1 MIPLRA
7 IAGSL
12 CLAVS
17 VLCQAAYPE
26 KPVRIIVPSAPGGGI
41 DLIARLISQ
50 RLSSTFGKPFVVENR
65 PGAGG
70 NIGIEA
76 AAKAPGDG
84 YTLLASGS
92 QLVATPAL
100 GASVGYD
107 PIKDFAAISL
117 ISKAPNVLV
126 VHPSLPVRSVRE
138 LIALAQ
144 KSPGDLAF
152 ASAGNGSTPHLAG
165 ELFNTLAR
173 VKMVHVP
180 YRGTG
185 PALTAL
191 LSGEVSV
198 MFMVA
203 PAAVSQL
210 RAGRLRGLAVTS
222 TTRIPVTPDLPT
234 VAESGLKS
242 FESVQWYGIL
252 APSGSPEDALRIL
265 NTEIVAFVQ
274 TPEIQKRFVS
284 EGALPAGSSRE
295 EFASHIRNEM
305 VKWSRIIKATGARA
319 D

>member
-1 MIPLRA
+1 MISLPA

-12 CLAVS
+12 CLMVS
-17 VLCQAAYPE
+17 VLCHAAYPE

-41 DLIARLISQ
+41 DVIARLIAQ
-50 RLSSTFGKPFVVENR
+50 RLSSSLGKPFVVEDR
-65 PGAGG
+65 PGGGG

-76 AAKAPGDG
+76 AAKSPGDG

-100 GASVGYD
+100 GVGAAFD
-107 PIKDFAAISL
+107 PIKDFDPISL

-144 KSPGDLAF
+144 RNRGELAF

-173 VKMVHVP
+173 VKMIHVP
-180 YRGTG
+180 FRGTG

-191 LSGEVSV
+191 LSGEVSI

-203 PAAVSQL
+203 PAAIPQL
-210 RAGRLRGLAVTS
+210 HAGRLRGLAVTS
-222 TTRIPVTPDLPT
+222 TSRLSVTPDLPT
-234 VAESGLKS
+234 VAESGLKG

-252 APSGSPEDALRIL
+252 APAGSPEDALRIL
-265 NTEIVAFVQ
+265 STHIVSFVQ

-284 EGALPAGSSRE
+284 EGALPVGSSRE
-295 EFASHIRNEM
+295 EFASHIRSEM
-305 VKWSRIIKATGARA
+305 VKWSRIIKATGAHA
-319 D
+319 G